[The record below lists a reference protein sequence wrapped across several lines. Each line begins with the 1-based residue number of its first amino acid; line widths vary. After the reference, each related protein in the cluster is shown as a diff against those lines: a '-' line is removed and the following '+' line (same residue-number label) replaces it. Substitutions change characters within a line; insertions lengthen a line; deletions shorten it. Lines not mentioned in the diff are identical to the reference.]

1 MISPVLTLIVIAIGV
16 LIGGVGVGGVLLV
29 PSLKYLGGI
38 ALHVAIPA
46 CMVGYIVTG
55 VVGTWIY
62 TRKGTI
68 NAAMAVRL
76 GLGALPGA
84 YAGAYL
90 LPYISAQLL
99 ELGIGLLVLA
109 SGLYAVRGDHNS
121 ELAEPQ
127 PGMGMLLL
135 IGFVTGMG
143 SALSGTGGPLLLI
156 PILLWCK
163 VPVLVAI
170 GLSQVVQI
178 PIALTAT
185 AGNYIYADVDLVLG
199 SILGVALGIGAL
211 VGAKSVHLLPVNLLK
226 RIVAVLLIIV
236 GVMMLYRLFSQ

>member
-1 MISPVLTLIVIAIGV
+1 
-16 LIGGVGVGGVLLV
+16 
-29 PSLKYLGGI
+29 
-38 ALHVAIPA
+38 
-46 CMVGYIVTG
+46 
-55 VVGTWIY
+55 
-62 TRKGTI
+62 
-68 NAAMAVRL
+68 
-76 GLGALPGA
+76 LGALPGA

-90 LPYISAQLL
+90 LPYISAQIL

-109 SGLYAVRGDHNS
+109 SGLYAVRGDHNL

-127 PGMGMLLL
+127 PGMGMLIL